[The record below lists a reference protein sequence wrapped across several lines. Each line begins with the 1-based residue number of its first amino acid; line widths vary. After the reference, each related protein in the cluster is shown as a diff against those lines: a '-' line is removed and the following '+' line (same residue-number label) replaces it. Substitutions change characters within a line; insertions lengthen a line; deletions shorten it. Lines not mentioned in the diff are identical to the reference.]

1 MSTAEGNINSTN
13 TAVGGLSTRMAT
25 AEGKITNQS
34 DSIAS
39 LQNSVTSINGTLANK
54 ADSSAVNNLTSRVET
69 AEGKISSQSGQIT
82 SLSNSL
88 DLTNSNLNDVNVLA
102 RLLSLG
108 KPLRDDPTFKLGMGG
123 LAPYALQSGSTLT
136 RQAVSA
142 DNPTESTYEVLLRA
156 TTTLGSGWYP
166 NNPTVLGGPNKAFLV
181 KQVIKM
187 PTGQRVYP
195 YNNPLG
201 TGGFVRMLGNAE
213 GTGKFETYYSI
224 IQCGPDASKS
234 IQGHF
239 RVINSTNPP
248 VPTTSNPVDVILASY
263 EVFDVTAV
271 NDTIPKAYSDAIS
284 ANANAINSLSNSVT
298 QQGNTI
304 TSHSNSITSL
314 NNSITSI
321 NSSLTN
327 KADASALNNLSN
339 RVTAAEGN
347 ITSQGNSITSLTN
360 SLAVSG
366 KGGTNLLIKSNVV
379 GLYDGVSYPHHTYK
393 LGEVWEIG
401 AKYTLIWCAEH
412 KRGTGDNN
420 SYLAVYAGG
429 GRQTLQS
436 IVNTDGKVISKVTF
450 VKNSAVASG
459 PIIHFYMINRPTA
472 DKGTIGTVYW
482 AVLVKGDVLT
492 TDAWIP
498 SPYDYI
504 PDSNAN
510 AAAIANLTNTVSQQG
525 NTITSNSSSITS
537 LNNSITNINSTLATK
552 ADSSALTNLASR
564 VTATEGAITSHGSSI
579 TSLNASVNGLLKDVS
594 VSDTRS
600 TNQPPSWYWSN
611 YPLRIVREFKQA
623 SVLGLTGMG
632 TYVSLETYV
641 YWTDAS
647 GGPIIQ
653 IARGTDSKLTAER
666 RSASTAAWS
675 TWTQDIKAIS
685 DGLANKAEASAL
697 SSLDSKVSVIDG
709 KVSTQASSITTLQT
723 TVGGNTASIQ
733 SQQQSI
739 DGLKARATL
748 KLQSGNLVG
757 GVGIE
762 NDSKT
767 VDFIIQANKFAIG
780 APSTVSGSV
789 TPKYA
794 FVYQSTA
801 TTLPNGTVI
810 PAGLYLDS
818 ASISYINANKI
829 YADSLSAIS
838 ANLGTF
844 TSLADQSKPNGART
858 VISGER
864 IEVYDENNVMRV
876 RIGRW

>member
-1 MSTAEGNINSTN
+1 
-13 TAVGGLSTRMAT
+13 
-25 AEGKITNQS
+25 
-34 DSIAS
+34 
-39 LQNSVTSINGTLANK
+39 
-54 ADSSAVNNLTSRVET
+54 TSRVET

-347 ITSQGNSITSLTN
+347 ITSQGNSITSLNNTLTN
-360 SLAVSG
+360 NDLSNLVLNPDFIDPKNGWTSGVIVDATDAAPNPPSLKALKLNNRDSYYGPFVKCNVGDMFYVSAWFATPNTSATASAVLGFNTRNSA
-366 KGGTNLLIKSNVV
+366 GTYTWYSVAIKS
-379 GLYDGVSYPHHTYK
+379 
-393 LGEVWEIG
+393 
-401 AKYTLIWCAEH
+401 
-412 KRGTGDNN
+412 
-420 SYLAVYAGG
+420 
-429 GRQTLQS
+429 
-436 IVNTDGKVISKVTF
+436 TD
-450 VKNSAVASG
+450 KNAWGMVEG
-459 PIIHFYMINRPTA
+459 YF
-472 DKGTIGTVYW
+472 TV
-482 AVLVKGDVLT
+482 
-492 TDAWIP
+492 
-498 SPYDYI
+498 
-504 PDSNAN
+504 
-510 AAAIANLTNTVSQQG
+510 
-525 NTITSNSSSITS
+525 
-537 LNNSITNINSTLATK
+537 
-552 ADSSALTNLASR
+552 
-564 VTATEGAITSHGSSI
+564 
-579 TSLNASVNGLLKDVS
+579 
-594 VSDTRS
+594 
-600 TNQPPSWYWSN
+600 
-611 YPLRIVREFKQA
+611 
-623 SVLGLTGMG
+623 
-632 TYVSLETYV
+632 
-641 YWTDAS
+641 
-647 GGPIIQ
+647 
-653 IARGTDSKLTAER
+653 
-666 RSASTAAWS
+666 
-675 TWTQDIKAIS
+675 
-685 DGLANKAEASAL
+685 
-697 SSLDSKVSVIDG
+697 
-709 KVSTQASSITTLQT
+709 
-723 TVGGNTASIQ
+723 
-733 SQQQSI
+733 
-739 DGLKARATL
+739 
-748 KLQSGNLVG
+748 
-757 GVGIE
+757 
-762 NDSKT
+762 
-767 VDFIIQANKFAIG
+767 
-780 APSTVSGSV
+780 
-789 TPKYA
+789 
-794 FVYQSTA
+794 
-801 TTLPNGTVI
+801 PNGMVDI
-810 PAGLYLDS
+810 RPWLQVSIA
-818 ASISYINANKI
+818 AS
-829 YADSLSAIS
+829 
-838 ANLGTF
+838 
-844 TSLADQSKPNGART
+844 
-858 VISGER
+858 
-864 IEVYDENNVMRV
+864 
-876 RIGRW
+876 

>member
-1 MSTAEGNINSTN
+1 ANASAIQTTQTKVDNIDGRLTTATDSITSLNSRMSTAEGNINSTN

-304 TSHSNSITSL
+304 TSQGNSITQL
-314 NNSITSI
+314 NNSITTI
-321 NSSLTN
+321 NGT
-327 KADASALNNLSN
+327 LS
-339 RVTAAEGN
+339 
-347 ITSQGNSITSLTN
+347 
-360 SLAVSG
+360 
-366 KGGTNLLIKSNVV
+366 
-379 GLYDGVSYPHHTYK
+379 
-393 LGEVWEIG
+393 
-401 AKYTLIWCAEH
+401 
-412 KRGTGDNN
+412 
-420 SYLAVYAGG
+420 
-429 GRQTLQS
+429 
-436 IVNTDGKVISKVTF
+436 
-450 VKNSAVASG
+450 
-459 PIIHFYMINRPTA
+459 
-472 DKGTIGTVYW
+472 
-482 AVLVKGDVLT
+482 
-492 TDAWIP
+492 
-498 SPYDYI
+498 
-504 PDSNAN
+504 
-510 AAAIANLTNTVSQQG
+510 
-525 NTITSNSSSITS
+525 
-537 LNNSITNINSTLATK
+537 TK
-552 ADSSALTNLASR
+552 ADSSALTNLANR
-564 VTATEGAITSHGSSI
+564 VTTAENSITSQGSSI
-579 TSLNASVNGLLKDVS
+579 TSLNSSVTGILKDIEVT
-594 VSDTRS
+594 DTRS

-611 YPLRIVREFKQA
+611 YPKRIVREFKQA
-623 SVLGLTGMG
+623 STIGLSGMG

-641 YWTDAS
+641 YYSDAT

-666 RSASTAAWS
+666 RSTSTS
-675 TWTQDIKAIS
+675 TWGTWVQDIKAIS

-780 APSTVSGSV
+780 APSDVTSAV

-794 FVYQSTA
+794 FTYQSTP